1 MAETTEHKGKEGEG
15 MSRALLHCARDIEQS
30 YFRGIPLKAA
40 IRQMQYLL
48 VPCEVNAA
56 VKELEKLEKRKT
68 AQYEQYTS
76 DLINKGYHV
85 KKLKGAR
92 A

>member
-1 MAETTEHKGKEGEG
+1 MAETTEHKGKEGTA
-15 MSRALLHCARDIEQS
+15 MNKSLLHCARDIELS

-48 VPCEVNAA
+48 APYEVSRAMR
-56 VKELEKLEKRKT
+56 ELEKLEKRKT

-76 DLINKGYHV
+76 DLINKQYHI
-85 KKLKGAR
+85 KKLKGAK
-92 A
+92 

>member
-1 MAETTEHKGKEGEG
+1 MNK
-15 MSRALLHCARDIEQS
+15 SLLHCTRDIELS
-30 YFRGIPLKAA
+30 YFRNIPLKAA

-48 VPCEVNAA
+48 APCEVNAA

-76 DLINKGYHV
+76 DLLNKGYHV
-85 KKLKGAR
+85 KKLKGAK
-92 A
+92 

>member
-1 MAETTEHKGKEGEG
+1 MNK
-15 MSRALLHCARDIEQS
+15 SLLLCARDIEQS
-30 YFRGIPLKAA
+30 YFRGIPLQAA

-48 VPCEVNAA
+48 VPCDVNAA

>member
-1 MAETTEHKGKEGEG
+1 MNK
-15 MSRALLHCARDIEQS
+15 SLLLCARDIELS
-30 YFRGIPLKAA
+30 YFRGIPLKPA

-76 DLINKGYHV
+76 DLINKGYHI
-85 KKLKGAR
+85 KKIKGAR
-92 A
+92 V

>member
-1 MAETTEHKGKEGEG
+1 VLNK
-15 MSRALLHCARDIEQS
+15 ALMHCARDIEQM
-30 YFRGIPLKAA
+30 YFRGIPLQAA

-56 VKELEKLEKRKT
+56 AKELKRRAKRKT

-76 DLINKGYHV
+76 DLINKSYHV
-85 KKLKGAR
+85 KKLKGAKQWT
-92 A
+92 

>member
-1 MAETTEHKGKEGEG
+1 VGATMN
-15 MSRALLHCARDIEQS
+15 RALMNCARDIELS

-48 VPCEVNAA
+48 APCEVNAA

-76 DLINKGYHV
+76 DLINKGYHI
-85 KKLKGAR
+85 KKLKGAK
-92 A
+92 

>member
-1 MAETTEHKGKEGEG
+1 MNQAI
-15 MSRALLHCARDIEQS
+15 MLCARDIEQS
-30 YFRGIPLKAA
+30 YFRNVPLKAA
-40 IRQMQYLL
+40 IRQMQYML

-56 VKELEKLEKRKT
+56 VKELEKLSKRKT

>member
-1 MAETTEHKGKEGEG
+1 MNK
-15 MSRALLHCARDIEQS
+15 SLLLCARDIELS

-56 VKELEKLEKRKT
+56 QR
-68 AQYEQYTS
+68 
-76 DLINKGYHV
+76 DLRLLQSEPYKIYKSY
-85 KKLKGAR
+85 KGALK
-92 A
+92 

>member
-1 MAETTEHKGKEGEG
+1 
-15 MSRALLHCARDIEQS
+15 
-30 YFRGIPLKAA
+30 
-40 IRQMQYLL
+40 
-48 VPCEVNAA
+48 

-76 DLINKGYHV
+76 DLINKGYHD

-92 A
+92 I

>member
-1 MAETTEHKGKEGEG
+1 MNANSKEVN
-15 MSRALLHCARDIEQS
+15 MNQSMMLCARDIEQS

-48 VPCEVNAA
+48 APCEVNAA

-92 A
+92 I